1 MWYLKELVSMV
12 LLLLFALPLYVI
24 SRLVSTFLK
33 LMSRFGA
40 VQSVRSRRTLVRV
53 LRAVPFRQFYR
64 SDARTRRL
72 LARPFALDLHAAD
85 PASFIGK
92 TESEITRL
100 FRAEPVFNNSERGHE
115 HIEWRRG
122 SQRVECLSYYVCTDC
137 YFYVRGG
144 DGHWVLIAKARKVNL
159 Q

>member
-64 SDARTRRL
+64 SDARMRRL

-100 FRAEPVFNNSERGHE
+100 FRAEPCSTTVNAGMSTSNGGEGASA
-115 HIEWRRG
+115 
-122 SQRVECLSYYVCTDC
+122 LSVSAITSAP
-137 YFYVRGG
+137 
-144 DGHWVLIAKARKVNL
+144 IATSM
-159 Q
+159 